1 VVDDA
6 VSGLMAGGRMVDAVN
21 ITMWLLDLLA
31 AAIRKLGR
39 WP

>member
-1 VVDDA
+1 
-6 VSGLMAGGRMVDAVN
+6 MVDAVN